1 MRDAPRA
8 NSSRHH
14 WAKLAI
20 AALFITGIVAFFVFG
35 GERYLSLDA
44 VKENRDAL
52 LAFTSAHYVQAL
64 LTAFVVYATATAFS
78 IPSGIVL
85 SLALGFLFGRWV
97 GTALIVIAGTLGA
110 TILFLAARYVFKDAA
125 RRRLGEAGEKINE
138 GFTRNAFSWMLF
150 LRLTPLFPFF
160 LVNLAPALTDIPVRT
175 YVLAT
180 FIGILPGTFVFA
192 NLGQT
197 LGRIE
202 STRQLLAPETLI
214 ALALLGLVALVPVIV
229 RRYRAKSRS

>member
-1 MRDAPRA
+1 
-8 NSSRHH
+8 
-14 WAKLAI
+14 
-20 AALFITGIVAFFVFG
+20 
-35 GERYLSLDA
+35 
-44 VKENRDAL
+44 
-52 LAFTSAHYVQAL
+52 
-64 LTAFVVYATATAFS
+64 
-78 IPSGIVL
+78 
-85 SLALGFLFGRWV
+85 
-97 GTALIVIAGTLGA
+97 
-110 TILFLAARYVFKDAA
+110 
-125 RRRLGEAGEKINE
+125 
-138 GFTRNAFSWMLF
+138 MLF

-202 STRQLLAPETLI
+202 STRQLLSPEALI

-229 RRYRAKSRS
+229 KRYRAKGRS